1 MKNIF
6 LKIFSL
12 VVLAFSILFAL
23 AFLSGI
29 VLISIYFKDG
39 SFGKIL
45 LVDVG
50 LIVVAGV
57 IFLIGWSIYHLI
69 LQNIT
74 MKEELEDVEETLEHI
89 GGADEKMQ
97 TKNPK

>member
-12 VVLAFSILFAL
+12 VVLAFSTLFAL

-29 VLISIYFKDG
+29 VLMAIYFKDG
-39 SFGKIL
+39 SLGKII
-45 LVDVG
+45 LVDIG
-50 LIVVAGV
+50 LIVLAGV
-57 IFLIGWSIYHLI
+57 FFLIGWSLYHLI
-69 LQNIT
+69 NQNIS
-74 MKEELEDVEETLEHI
+74 MKEELEEVEETLEHI
-89 GGADEKMQ
+89 SGENEKMP

>member
-12 VVLAFSILFAL
+12 IVLAFSSLFAL

-29 VLISIYFKDG
+29 VLIAIYFKDG
-39 SFGKIL
+39 SFGKII

-50 LIVVAGV
+50 LIIAAG
-57 IFLIGWSIYHLI
+57 ISFLIGWSLYHLI
-69 LQNIT
+69 AQNIT
-74 MKEELEDVEETLEHI
+74 MKEELEEVEETLEHI

-97 TKNPK
+97 IKNPK